1 MRRGRCR
8 AEHFPERIRASK
20 KLLENFCWIS
30 EIEVKMLE
38 IVSTTAAAT
47 AAAPAPRQTAFSRTV
62 VDRPFLIIRQ
72 DFVGFGDFLK
82 LSLGFRLY
90 FGVFVRMPL
99 QRRLLVRLF
108 YFLLS
113 SLLFQAQHGVVVVA
127 VDVVFVIVIVFCIV
141 VVIVTVVVVM
151 VFALLVLFR
160 ALLSFDLDVEMLA
173 GFAAASRHDLVLGG
187 GRGLFLFLFLVL
199 VGGEDCFYHR

>member
-1 MRRGRCR
+1 
-8 AEHFPERIRASK
+8 
-20 KLLENFCWIS
+20 
-30 EIEVKMLE
+30 VKMLE

-47 AAAPAPRQTAFSRTV
+47 AATPTARQTALSRTV
-62 VDRPFLIIRQ
+62 VDRPFLLIRQ

-82 LSLGFRLY
+82 LSLGFRLN

-113 SLLFQAQHGVVVVA
+113 SLFFQPQHR
-127 VDVVFVIVIVFCIV
+127 V
-141 VVIVTVVVVM
+141 VVIAVDIVLVIIVVIIVVIFCTVVVSVTVVVVI
-151 VFALLVLFR
+151 VFTLLVLFR
-160 ALLSFDLDVEMLA
+160 PFLSFDLDVEIMA

-187 GRGLFLFLFLVL
+187 GRGLFLFFF
-199 VGGEDCFYHR
+199 GGEDCFYHR